1 MKKNVRDER
10 INTGTYVEAVSGQK
24 LDQTHPYYSGRTTNR
39 ARQRAESE
47 MDRAMAPSGD
57 TVANVHSGTDSTNKT
72 LLKSDALYTYILD
85 TTVFPRE
92 HECMRDLRL
101 ITDRHPKGFMQS
113 SSDEAQL
120 LGMLVKMAGAKKTIE
135 VGVFTGYSLLA
146 TALALPEDGKV
157 LAIDTDRDCYEVG
170 RPFIEKADVAHKV
183 DFRQGTGLERLD
195 ELLAEEDGAAS
206 YDFAFVD
213 ADKPN
218 YVRYHEQL
226 LRLVRIGGTI
236 IYDNTLWGGTVALP
250 ASTPMSDLDTRFS
263 AALRDFN
270 AKLAADPRI
279 EVCQLAIADGVTICR
294 RLI

>member
-1 MKKNVRDER
+1 MDTNPASGRW
-10 INTGTYVEAVSGQK
+10 INTGTSRLWVDRHSIQLIPLPCYPG
-24 LDQTHPYYSGRTTNR
+24 TTNPGR
-39 ARQRAESE
+39 AGDQSHGAQRNN
-47 MDRAMAPSGD
+47 
-57 TVANVHSGTDSTNKT
+57 TVANVHSGIDSTNKT

-101 ITDRHPKGFMQS
+101 ITDKHPWGYMQS

-120 LGMLVKMAGAKKTIE
+120 LGMLIKMAGAKKTIE

-146 TALALPEDGKV
+146 TALALPEDGKIV
-157 LAIDTDRDCYEVG
+157 AIDTDRECYEVG
-170 RPFIEKADVAHKV
+170 RLHREGRHGAQV
-183 DFRQGTGLERLD
+183 DFREGTGLERLE
-195 ELLAEEDGAAS
+195 ELLAEDDGAAS

-226 LRLVRIGGTI
+226 LRLVRVGGTI

-250 ASTPMSDLDTRFS
+250 AGTPLSDLDTRFS
-263 AALRDFN
+263 AALRDLN

-294 RLI
+294 RVV